1 MRWQMTAVI
10 LAFGAAACG
19 GGASSSSSAPASRAG
34 GAEFGVA
41 ECDDYITKYTAC
53 IDSKVP
59 ESSRV
64 MVRQQLDQMKTAWKQ
79 AASTADGK
87 AALAA
92 GCKQA
97 TEMAKTSMQAYG
109 CTW

>member
-1 MRWQMTAVI
+1 MTALI
-10 LAFGAAACG
+10 LAFGVAACG
-19 GGASSSSSAPASRAG
+19 GRASSSSSAPASGSGR
-34 GAEFGVA
+34 AEFGVA
-41 ECDDYITKYTAC
+41 ECDDYVQKYTAC

-79 AASTADGK
+79 AAATADGK
-87 AALAA
+87 AALAT